1 MERLGAGLVSSP
13 VQAGRSARAPACVRF
28 GMIRGSL
35 SGYAIPDKPSLV
47 PVKVFGQRF
56 AGYTGCPTAT
66 VSAWILVAVYT
77 RTRGL
82 WVQVCGYSGYMA
94 TKVRH
99 IRVPDDVWKAAKA
112 RAHAE
117 GTSASAVAVE
127 ALTGY
132 GQPWV
137 RQGAARAPGP
147 REPVQRPEPDYAAED
162 GVPCRHPSAS
172 VTDGV
177 CGACGT
183 EVWLR

>member
-1 MERLGAGLVSSP
+1 
-13 VQAGRSARAPACVRF
+13 
-28 GMIRGSL
+28 
-35 SGYAIPDKPSLV
+35 
-47 PVKVFGQRF
+47 
-56 AGYTGCPTAT
+56 
-66 VSAWILVAVYT
+66 
-77 RTRGL
+77 
-82 WVQVCGYSGYMA
+82 MA

-137 RQGAARAPGP
+137 RQGAARAH
-147 REPVQRPEPDYAAED
+147 EPLQRPEPDYATEGPPD
-162 GVPCRHPSAS
+162 CRHPSAT